1 MQQLHRRYPPRG
13 LEPTWRAT
21 RQDTDL
27 LLARMLEPPCTA
39 KAARVRRRR
48 GLVSV
53 IGWLADHPGQTWQ
66 ERWQASGADAL
77 GNADWWRPSLDR
89 LQSGSMRRGSSVSVT
104 SNLRVSLNLLVCADA
119 IRPGLG
125 WLLTPFAPH
134 HLAADMARVRDPE
147 GFADLS
153 ARLRACGA
161 SSTMTKSALRRAA
174 TILAA
179 RPARWRVVTVTVR

>member
-1 MQQLHRRYPPRG
+1 MIVGHGPGARAVAPAGAGPSRVSGADMQQLHRRYPPRG

-119 IRPGLG
+119 IRP
-125 WLLTPFAPH
+125 A
-134 HLAADMARVRDPE
+134 
-147 GFADLS
+147 S
-153 ARLRACGA
+153 AGY
-161 SSTMTKSALRRAA
+161 
-174 TILAA
+174 
-179 RPARWRVVTVTVR
+179 